1 MKVFRNWT
9 EIEPHLPSSVTVGSF
24 DGIHLGHRQLIDRL
38 LELAR
43 AHDLVSTV
51 VTFEPH
57 PKKVLG
63 KDTVHLLTDL
73 EEKLALLRELQVA
86 QTLVIPF
93 TREFAR
99 MDYRQF
105 VRSILVERLNVR
117 EMVIGHDHHF
127 GRNREGTFECL
138 VALGQQWGF
147 SVHQAGPFKVAGEVV
162 SSSAIRRLIQQGN
175 VEKAAQFLGRY
186 YTLKGV
192 VEKGDGRGRT
202 MGFPTANIR
211 FTQPDKLIPPAG
223 VYAVNA
229 SVQGKTYRGMM
240 NIGYRP
246 TFNNNDTLTS
256 EVHLFNFSSLIYGE
270 EITVFFKKFIRGEK
284 KFSGIEELKTQL
296 EKDRKICEKI

>member
-1 MKVFRNWT
+1 MKVFRDWKA
-9 EIEPHLPSSVTVGSF
+9 IDPHLPSSVTVGSF

-43 AHDLVSTV
+43 EHDLVSTV

-63 KDTVHLLTDL
+63 KGDVHLLTDL
-73 EEKLALLRELQVA
+73 EEKLALLKELQVA

-105 VRSILVERLNVR
+105 VRTILVERLNVR

-147 SVHQAGPFKVAGEVV
+147 SVHKVGPFTVDGEVV
-162 SSSAIRRLIQQGN
+162 SSSAIRQLIQQGN
-175 VEKAAQFLGRY
+175 VEKAARFLGRY
-186 YTLKGV
+186 YALKGV
-192 VEKGDGRGRT
+192 VEKGDGRGRQI
-202 MGFPTANIR
+202 GFPTANLR
-211 FTQPDKLIPPAG
+211 FIQPDKLVPPPG
-223 VYAVNA
+223 VYAVDA
-229 SVQGKTYRGMM
+229 TVQGNTYRGMM
-240 NIGYRP
+240 NIGFRP
-246 TFNNNDTLTS
+246 TFNNNDALTS

-284 KFSGIEELKTQL
+284 KFSGIEELKAQL